1 MPGRPRES
9 ADCMS
14 GERNSVNKG
23 GLAPARP
30 GPRIGPDVA
39 DPSVLAS
46 GSGAAPAAGK
56 HAALRDVFGFDSF
69 RPGQEE
75 VVDRLIAGRHTLVV
89 MPTGSGKSLCFQ
101 LPALVRGGL
110 TVVVSPLVALM
121 QNQVAALRLAGVAA
135 GAINSSRRREENV
148 AVWRDAAAGRL
159 ALLYM
164 SPERL
169 MTERMLA
176 ALVRLPLSMIVIDEA
191 HCISQWGHSFRPEY
205 EALTGL
211 AGVFPGVPLAAFT
224 ATADTVTREDIAGRL
239 FPGRVEPI
247 VAGFDRPNIG
257 LAVAPKADVRKQL
270 LAFVGERAG
279 QCGIVYCLSRRRT
292 EETAALLAGAGHK
305 ALAYHAGLE
314 AGARRAL
321 LDRFL
326 AEPGVVMTATIAFGM
341 GIDKPDVR
349 YVVHVDLPATVEAYY
364 QELGRAGRDGAP
376 ADAALFHGLDD
387 IRMRRRF
394 IAESDA
400 SEDRKRVES
409 RRLDALLAYCEAVEC
424 RRVAL
429 LRYFGERA
437 DACGNCD
444 VCLDPPTVT
453 DGTEAARQAVEAV
466 VRTGERFGAAH
477 VVDVL
482 TGKATDKIARFRHDA
497 LAIHGAGAGRKPAA
511 WRSILRQLVASHVLE
526 IDVAGH
532 GGLRST
538 ARGRDVLAGRGRI
551 RLREE
556 TPRRAVARAPS
567 QDAARADPALL
578 RDLKQLRL
586 DLAREQGVPAYV
598 VFHDATL
605 IELAAAMPSDRAAF
619 AAVRGVGAA
628 KLARFADPFLA
639 VIARHRR

>member
-1 MPGRPRES
+1 M
-9 ADCMS
+9 ADLSLSLS
-14 GERNSVNKG
+14 G
-23 GLAPARP
+23 P
-30 GPRIGPDVA
+30 
-39 DPSVLAS
+39 
-46 GSGAAPAAGK
+46 GSGAPPAAGK
-56 HAALRDVFGFDSF
+56 HAALRDTFGFDAF

-75 VVDRLIAGRHTLVV
+75 VVDRLIAGRHALVV
-89 MPTGSGKSLCFQ
+89 MPTGAGKSLCFQ
-101 LPALVRGGL
+101 VPALVRGGL

-135 GAINSSRRREENV
+135 GTINSSLSREDNV
-148 AVWRDAAAGRL
+148 ATWRAAAAGRL

-169 MTERMLA
+169 MTGRMLA
-176 ALVRLPLSMIVIDEA
+176 ALARLPLSMIVIDEA

-239 FPGRVEPI
+239 FPGRVDPI
-247 VAGFDRPNIG
+247 VAGFDRPNIR
-257 LAVAPKADVRKQL
+257 LAVSPKADVKKQL
-270 LAFVGERAG
+270 LDFVRERAG
-279 QCGIVYCLSRRRT
+279 RCGVVYCLSRRRA
-292 EETAALLAGAGHK
+292 EEMAAVLAGAGHK

-314 AGARRAL
+314 AGARRVL

-326 AEPGVVMTATIAFGM
+326 TEPGIVMTATIAFGM

-376 ADAALFHGLDD
+376 ADAALFYGLDD

-394 IAESDA
+394 IEDSGAG
-400 SEDRKRVES
+400 EDRKRVDR

-424 RRVAL
+424 RRGAL
-429 LRYFGERA
+429 LSYFGERA

-466 VRTGERFGAAH
+466 VGTGERFGAAH
-477 VVDVL
+477 IVDVL
-482 TGKATDKIARFRHDA
+482 TGRATDKIARFRHDV
-497 LAIHGAGAGRKPAA
+497 LAVHGAGSGRTPAV

-526 IDVAGH
+526 VDVGGH
-532 GGLRST
+532 GGLRTT
-538 ARGRDVLAGRGRI
+538 ARGRDILAGRQGIRI
-551 RLREE
+551 REE
-556 TPRRAVARAPS
+556 TPRRAAGRKPARPDATG
-567 QDAARADPALL
+567 DAARADPALL
-578 RDLKQLRL
+578 RDLKELRL
-586 DLAREQGVPAYV
+586 ALARERGVPPYV

-605 IELAAAMPSDRAAF
+605 IELAVVRPADRDAF
-619 AAVRGVGAA
+619 AEVRGVGAA
-628 KLARFADPFLA
+628 KLARFGDAFLA
-639 VIARHRR
+639 VIARYR